1 MAITFRSHQVD
12 IGAYANDLR
21 EELNQVE
28 GNSRDS
34 IYDWLDR
41 QLDLTTWTSNKDG
54 WKAEVLITYGGPTV
68 TIELDSRYTFGTLR
82 HSWGANAT
90 TGEDQ
95 TSVEFEHSGLTDA
108 ICEIRGLG

>member
-1 MAITFRSHQVD
+1 VD

-41 QLDLTTWTSNKDG
+41 QLDLTTWTS
-54 WKAEVLITYGGPTV
+54 
-68 TIELDSRYTFGTLR
+68 
-82 HSWGANAT
+82 
-90 TGEDQ
+90 
-95 TSVEFEHSGLTDA
+95 
-108 ICEIRGLG
+108 